1 MLPWIIQMSI
11 ISLIVIA
18 LVHNLFTFFKT
29 NLTTPKVKDLVN
41 KPQKQYDALFNTMRN
56 PIYSSSKQMNDSVEH
71 SKNDSSTTTNSNMKN
86 ELKNY
91 LKELSETKKSALGS
105 SGTTGISSVP
115 NLNNNDGIMTGE
127 NIMANSFESNS
138 YSSF

>member
-18 LVHNLFTFFKT
+18 LIHYLFTFFKT
-29 NLTTPKVKDLVN
+29 NLTIPKVKDLVN

-56 PIYSSSKQMNDSVEH
+56 PIYSSSKQMNDGIENS
-71 SKNDSSTTTNSNMKN
+71 NTNNNSNMKN

-91 LKELSETKKSALGS
+91 LKELSEAKKAAQD
-105 SGTTGISSVP
+105 TNGISSVP
-115 NLNNNDGIMTGE
+115 NLNSNDGIMTGE

-138 YSSF
+138 YASF